1 MGGTGFLGI
10 NLILALKRKFNNFE
24 ITSASRKKTLLLK
37 SSKNIKFVIGD
48 FSKKSILK
56 KKLKNKNF
64 DIVINLGGNIQH
76 KNKSQ
81 TVKSHFKL
89 CKNLVDNFKSKIEL
103 FVQIGSS
110 MEYGTQNFPNKES
123 DKCFPKSN
131 YGKSKFKSTNYLKK
145 SNLRYIILRPYQ
157 VYGPYQKINRLI
169 PSSINY
175 LLRGEQ
181 FNSSSGDQL
190 RDFLYVDDFT
200 NLVVKILKNKK
211 TPVGI
216 YNVGTGIPTSIRSV
230 LEKIKSQI
238 NKGNINY
245 GSIEMRNDETK
256 ILYPNIR
263 KIKKIFKWS
272 PKTSLSLGIK
282 KTIKFYEKQ

>member
-1 MGGTGFLGI
+1 M
-10 NLILALKRKFNNFE
+10 
-24 ITSASRKKTLLLK
+24 
-37 SSKNIKFVIGD
+37 
-48 FSKKSILK
+48 
-56 KKLKNKNF
+56 
-64 DIVINLGGNIQH
+64 
-76 KNKSQ
+76 
-81 TVKSHFKL
+81 
-89 CKNLVDNFKSKIEL
+89 
-103 FVQIGSS
+103 
-110 MEYGTQNFPNKES
+110 
-123 DKCFPKSN
+123 
-131 YGKSKFKSTNYLKK
+131 
-145 SNLRYIILRPYQ
+145 
-157 VYGPYQKINRLI
+157 
-169 PSSINY
+169 
-175 LLRGEQ
+175 RGEQ

-216 YNVGTGIPTSIRSV
+216 YNVGTGTPTSIRSV